1 VERDDGGAEI
11 QVMCEM
17 GILGSEE
24 AKRSRRSFV
33 DIESGTGP
41 CCTPLTQR
49 GGRQT
54 SGNGLDNYDNMNCN
68 LQYKN

>member
-1 VERDDGGAEI
+1 MTAGQKFKLCVKWGFWEVKRQNGRGG
-11 QVMCEM
+11 
-17 GILGSEE
+17 
-24 AKRSRRSFV
+24 SFV
-33 DIESGTGP
+33 DVESGTGP
-41 CCTPLTQR
+41 CCTPLTRR